1 MGTPSFVG
9 ASALT
14 KLNRKKNSK
23 NAAAAGIGGLN
34 EMYPSG
40 LTLSALH
47 LLNSSSNNDTMGMMT
62 SMTGH
67 MDVQRMDN
75 HHHHHI
81 DGNGNAATTTATKIK
96 GDNASGQ
103 YYSTGLTPANNDS
116 PFELSPNN
124 DTTPFSGDINMDSVF
139 SPSLFASPR
148 SDGRSNMGCSGT

>member
-14 KLNRKKNSK
+14 KLNRKKNSRT
-23 NAAAAGIGGLN
+23 AAGMGGLN

-40 LTLSALH
+40 LTPTLGALH
-47 LLNSSSNNDTMGMMT
+47 LLNNSSSSNSESMGMMSSS
-62 SMTGH
+62 SMGH
-67 MDVQRMDN
+67 MDVQRLD
-75 HHHHHI
+75 HHQVDTHS
-81 DGNGNAATTTATKIK
+81 ATATATKIK
-96 GDNASGQ
+96 GENASGQ

-148 SDGRSNMGCSGT
+148 SDGRSNTGCSGE

>member
-23 NAAAAGIGGLN
+23 NAAAAGIGGMN

-40 LTLSALH
+40 LTPTLGALH
-47 LLNSSSNNDTMGMMT
+47 LLNSSSSNNESMGMM
-62 SMTGH
+62 SMGH
-67 MDVQRMDN
+67 MDVQRMD
-75 HHHHHI
+75 
-81 DGNGNAATTTATKIK
+81 GNGAGAAATTTATKIK
-96 GDNASGQ
+96 GEHNGQ

-148 SDGRSNMGCSGT
+148 SDGRSNNGYTGE